1 VVARELQSI
10 KGVGGVTRQGGVDRE
25 IRIALDPKKLLAL
38 GVTAADVNKQV
49 RATNVDLSG
58 GRGEIA
64 SQEQAIRT
72 LAGSRTVDALR
83 ALPIALPG
91 GRKVRLDDLAT
102 VTDDAVEARTFARLN
117 GQPVVAFAI
126 SRAKGASD
134 ATVADLVE
142 TRLAKLHTAHPE
154 VTLTKVDTQVDNTIG
169 NFRSAMETLI
179 EGAVLAVIVVF
190 LFLRDIRATIV
201 SAIALPLSAIPTF
214 WAMSALGFS
223 LNLVTLLAITLVT
236 GILVDD
242 AIVEVEN
249 IVRHMRMGKSAYRAS
264 LEAADEIGL
273 AVIAISMTIVAVF
286 APVSFMG
293 GIAGQYFRQ
302 FGLTVSVAVLFS
314 LLVARLIT
322 PVVAAY
328 FMRSHET
335 PSQDEGPLLR
345 AYTRMVSWS
354 LRHRWITLAAGLA
367 LFVAS
372 IASTKLLP
380 SGFIPPEDIARTL
393 LAVELPPG
401 SRLTDTDAVT
411 RRISDRI
418 KAMPE
423 VRSVMVLGGQILG
436 GASEV
441 RKATLVVNLVHKS
454 ERDISQKDVEVE
466 IAGKIGDVPDVRFWF
481 LRDNGQR
488 DLQLIVAGS
497 DMKAINE
504 TANQIASEMARL
516 PMLKNPISTA
526 ELDRPELQI
535 APRAQI
541 AADLGVSTES
551 LSETIR
557 VATLGDIDAN
567 LAKFDAGNRLIPIRV
582 ELIQDARSDV
592 DLLKALRVAT
602 AAGGAIPLAAIAQ
615 FDMGRGPTAINRYD
629 RTRRVTIEADLTG
642 DGALGEATAA
652 IYALPAAKNLPQGVT
667 LREFGDVE
675 VMQDVFSSFGAA
687 MGAGLMMVF
696 GVLILLFGS
705 FGQPVTILFSL
716 PLSIGGAIIALLLT
730 GRPISMPVVIGI
742 LMLMGIVTKNAI
754 MLVDMA
760 LEEMRHGK
768 SRIDALIEAG
778 RKRAR
783 PIVMTT
789 IAMVAG
795 MFPSALAF
803 GDGGAFR
810 SPMAIAVIGGLV
822 VSTGLSLIF
831 VPAVFT
837 LLDDLGRLMWR
848 VFSLLINPSED
859 RAASAAEAAT
869 QAELA
874 Q

>member
-1 VVARELQSI
+1 MRVNISAWSIQSPMPAIVTSLVLVILGIVSFMSLPITRFPNIDIPIVQVSITQSGAAPGELETQVTRKVEDAIAGVNGIWHILSNVSDGSSVTTVQFYIGTNIDRALNDVKDQIAKIRTDLPRTINEPIIQRIDLEGLPILTYTASAPGMSVADLSWFVDDVVARELQSI

-72 LAGSRTVDALR
+72 LAGSRSVDALR

-142 TRLAKLHTAHPE
+142 ARLAKLHAAHPE
-154 VTLTKVDTQVDNTIG
+154 VKLTKVDTQVDNTIG

-190 LFLRDIRATIV
+190 LFLRDIRATLV

-322 PVVAAY
+322 PVMAAY
-328 FMRSHET
+328 FMRSH
-335 PSQDEGPLLR
+335 DEAPRPDGAVMR
-345 AYTRMVSWS
+345 FYTRLVRWS
-354 LRHRWITLAAGLA
+354 LRHRWITLAAGLL

-372 IASTKLLP
+372 LMSTKLLP
-380 SGFIPPEDIARTL
+380 SGFVPAGDVSRSL
-393 LAVELPPG
+393 LAIELPPG
-401 SRLTDTDAVT
+401 SRLEDTDKVT
-411 RRISDRI
+411 QGIADRL
-418 KAMPE
+418 KTMPE
-423 VRSVMVLGGQILG
+423 VKSVLVYGGVVLG

-441 RKATLVVNLVHKS
+441 RRATLVINFVHKS
-454 ERDISQKDVEVE
+454 KRDISQQDLQIRLAEDLRE
-466 IAGKIGDVPDVRFWF
+466 VPDIRFWF
-481 LRDNGQR
+481 LKDNGQR
-488 DLQLIVAGS
+488 DISLIVAGT
-497 DMKAINE
+497 DTKLIND
-504 TANQIASEMARL
+504 TANQLASEMR
-516 PMLKNPISTA
+516 S
-526 ELDRPELQI
+526 
-535 APRAQI
+535 
-541 AADLGVSTES
+541 
-551 LSETIR
+551 
-557 VATLGDIDAN
+557 
-567 LAKFDAGNRLIPIRV
+567 IP
-582 ELIQDARSDV
+582 
-592 DLLKALRVAT
+592 
-602 AAGGAIPLAAIAQ
+602 
-615 FDMGRGPTAINRYD
+615 F
-629 RTRRVTIEADLTG
+629 
-642 DGALGEATAA
+642 
-652 IYALPAAKNLPQGVT
+652 
-667 LREFGDVE
+667 
-675 VMQDVFSSFGAA
+675 
-687 MGAGLMMVF
+687 
-696 GVLILLFGS
+696 
-705 FGQPVTILFSL
+705 
-716 PLSIGGAIIALLLT
+716 
-730 GRPISMPVVIGI
+730 
-742 LMLMGIVTKNAI
+742 
-754 MLVDMA
+754 
-760 LEEMRHGK
+760 
-768 SRIDALIEAG
+768 
-778 RKRAR
+778 
-783 PIVMTT
+783 
-789 IAMVAG
+789 
-795 MFPSALAF
+795 
-803 GDGGAFR
+803 
-810 SPMAIAVIGGLV
+810 
-822 VSTGLSLIF
+822 
-831 VPAVFT
+831 
-837 LLDDLGRLMWR
+837 
-848 VFSLLINPSED
+848 
-859 RAASAAEAAT
+859 
-869 QAELA
+869 
-874 Q
+874 